1 MVQSTNRMK
10 KKIYSKA
17 HLASKMLL
25 RLISFLQLKARTHVV
40 EVVPMD
46 RQMDSFLI
54 GFPCSSLYRLEC
66 YFHLVLH

>member
-1 MVQSTNRMK
+1 MGQNINRMK

-25 RLISFLQLKARTHVV
+25 SVISSLQLKVKTHMVQP
-40 EVVPMD
+40 VPMD

-54 GFPCSSLYRLEC
+54 GSPCSSL
-66 YFHLVLH
+66 